1 MALGGN
7 EIPGASVFFFFRS
20 KSEREHFCIRFCFC
34 LLAFFFFFFQKLS
47 EMLREDFFLK

>member
-34 LLAFFFFFFQKLS
+34 LLAFFFFFFKSGVKCLGRTS
-47 EMLREDFFLK
+47 F